1 MAQVKPQHY
10 WRQLRE
16 VLTAG
21 KWDARMPAKDYSG
34 RPVSWS
40 DLLRKFHKHC
50 PGHPDVA
57 ELASQTQA
65 LSLLLSANE
74 DGLDGNACDA
84 EGVLVLGE
92 ECMLAEERIQE
103 GLAGYN
109 TLKQLDASRSDVRL
123 AKYLPRPSNLTRPFP
138 PQVNKGRARVL
149 RICAS
154 SSIRMS
160 RPPRTSQGPR
170 RRARSRPSQWNGAVG
185 PCDATCPRIQF

>member
-109 TLKQLDASRSDVRL
+109 TLKQLDATRSDVRL
-123 AKYLPRPSNLTRPFP
+123 VEYLLSPL
-138 PQVNKGRARVL
+138 
-149 RICAS
+149 I
-154 SSIRMS
+154 
-160 RPPRTSQGPR
+160 
-170 RRARSRPSQWNGAVG
+170 
-185 PCDATCPRIQF
+185 